1 MLTPETLRNISLF
14 STTPTEVLSWLCGKA
29 FLRNYEENQ
38 PIILQN
44 EPGTTLYL
52 ILEGRVKV
60 VLYGEE
66 GKELVLTILGKGDFF
81 GEMAVVD
88 GLPRSASVIAIEF
101 SRLLLIQREVFL
113 GLIQRAPELSLQFMK
128 ELSRRLRLADA
139 RIESLALMD
148 VYGRVARVLRE
159 LTLKGGKKKGNEWI
173 VENRPTH
180 QEIASMAGTTRES
193 VTRVI
198 NDLIRAGYLR
208 VEGKNLII
216 QEEFLG

>member
-159 LTLKGGKKKGNEWI
+159 LTLKDGKKKGNEWI